1 MRRLRRE
8 VVTPP
13 ASADPELQAIRRSC
27 IGHLFIILT
36 IGAVLSQLSYRAVTA
51 GCARIDG
58 YTVREQRGL
67 SRIEGY
73 SVQEQ
78 SVQEQSVQEQSVQEQ
93 SVQEQSVQEQAG
105 EGRSNGLRVLR
116 ADNFGCPLEV
126 RAPAF
131 RLIKLPAL
139 SIESYTVRE
148 QAALSHF
155 RAALAEARRRAE
167 FVGPAG
173 FAVSRQC
180 DRILWG
186 ESR

>member
-13 ASADPELQAIRRSC
+13 ASADPELQVIRRSC

-78 SVQEQSVQEQSVQEQ
+78 SVQEQSVQEQSVRK
-93 SVQEQSVQEQAG
+93 QSVQEQAG